1 LGLAGCLHILALF
14 KRWGSEMGSANDIK
28 AARATYEGFI
38 GLIKVS
44 IPVIT
49 LIVAFVVFIIQ

>member
-1 LGLAGCLHILALF
+1 
-14 KRWGSEMGSANDIK
+14 MGSANDMK
-28 AARATYEGFI
+28 AAKATYEGFI
-38 GLIKVS
+38 SLIKVS